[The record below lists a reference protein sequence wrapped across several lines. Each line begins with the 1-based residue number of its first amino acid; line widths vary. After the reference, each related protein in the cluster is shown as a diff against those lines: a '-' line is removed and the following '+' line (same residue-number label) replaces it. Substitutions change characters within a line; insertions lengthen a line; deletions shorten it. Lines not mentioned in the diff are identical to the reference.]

1 MRPGL
6 MVAHYEILDA
16 LGEGGMGEVWG
27 ARDTRLGRAV
37 AIKTLPAG
45 FVADPDR
52 LTRFRR

>member
-1 MRPGL
+1 